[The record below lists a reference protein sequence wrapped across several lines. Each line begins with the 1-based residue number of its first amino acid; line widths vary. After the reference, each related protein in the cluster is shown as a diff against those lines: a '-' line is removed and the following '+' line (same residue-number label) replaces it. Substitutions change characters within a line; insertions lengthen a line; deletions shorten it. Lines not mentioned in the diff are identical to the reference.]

1 MAVLVITLCDQLAKH
16 VQHVLRIDCYSGW
29 ECVNSEMLLHTLQ
42 LFLVEWTIVVNA
54 VWIKVWYLDYCGK
67 LPWFMF
73 VDVGLIALI
82 VST

>member
-1 MAVLVITLCDQLAKH
+1 MNFSDCWFAYSNRVLYLHNLEMIVHFGEWLSKH

-54 VWIKVWYLDYCGK
+54 VWIKVWYLDCSG
-67 LPWFMF
+67 
-73 VDVGLIALI
+73 
-82 VST
+82 